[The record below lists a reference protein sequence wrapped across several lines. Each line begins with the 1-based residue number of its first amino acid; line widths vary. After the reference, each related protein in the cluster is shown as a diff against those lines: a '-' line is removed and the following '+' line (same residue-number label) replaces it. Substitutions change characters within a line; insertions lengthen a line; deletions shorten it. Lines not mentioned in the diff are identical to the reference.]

1 MRSLPQTVFTAIY
14 VNRLIKRY
22 VPCFPKLQPV
32 FAACVWKRYRWE
44 RGMPFP
50 GTNPPGILREKQRKC
65 WKSVRA
71 GSRFGFC
78 IQALHAIRLFAL
90 ARKRVNERSVRGR
103 ATRVGRRRH
112 SRMCRAQ
119 TPPAQTQ
126 AVCWK

>member
-1 MRSLPQTVFTAIY
+1 
-14 VNRLIKRY
+14 
-22 VPCFPKLQPV
+22 
-32 FAACVWKRYRWE
+32 
-44 RGMPFP
+44 MPFP

-103 ATRVGRRRH
+103 ATRVCVGPKLLRPKHRQFVGNDCLKKRQKSDLLGADLKTIDYYGQSH
-112 SRMCRAQ
+112 VKLRAI
-119 TPPAQTQ
+119 TQ
-126 AVCWK
+126 